1 MTIFCIIQ
9 VKKMSLM
16 IDPTKK
22 GFEKVLRVYQIEAM
36 KHVWKNTQEGAT
48 SREVY
53 NQVNTMLDGGKKI
66 SRASIINFLNRMCDE
81 GILNYT
87 EETCKGGTRRK
98 YTPALDEAGFQRYI
112 ARSVFDSLMKDF
124 PKQTLVALREALG
137 PKADDIP
144 GL

>member
-1 MTIFCIIQ
+1 MPLT
-9 VKKMSLM
+9 V
-16 IDPTKK
+16 DPTKT

-36 KHVWKNTQEGAT
+36 RHVWKNAKEGAT
-48 SREVY
+48 SRQVY
-53 NQVNTMLDGGKKI
+53 NQVNSVLDGGKKI
-66 SRASIINFLNRMCDE
+66 SRASIINFLNIMCDE

-98 YTPALDEAGFQRYI
+98 YTPALDEAGFKRYI

-124 PKQTLVALREALG
+124 PDQTLEALRESLG
-137 PKADDIP
+137 QKADDVP

>member
-1 MTIFCIIQ
+1 MP
-9 VKKMSLM
+9 LM
-16 IDPTKK
+16 IDPTKT

-36 KHVWKNTQEGAT
+36 KHVWKNAEEGAT

-53 NQVNTMLDGGKKI
+53 NYVNSALDGGKKI
-66 SRASIINFLNRMCDE
+66 SRASISNFLNNMCDE
-81 GILNYT
+81 RILDYT

-98 YTPALDEAGFQRYI
+98 YTPALDEAAFKRYI

-124 PKQTLVALREALG
+124 PDQTLEALREVLG
-137 PKADDIP
+137 SKADNVP